1 MTDLSPD
8 AAADLSVAA
17 LARAYLTGAADPVAV
32 TETFLS
38 RIAAASD
45 AAVYLDVT
53 AERARREAEAARA
66 RYKAGRPA
74 SPVDGVPVAWKDLFD
89 MKGSVTTAASALLRH
104 APPAEADAPVV
115 ALLAGAGMVAL
126 GKTNLSEFA
135 FSGLGLNPHFGT
147 CANPYDSET
156 PRAPGGSSSG
166 SAVAVAAGLAPV
178 AIGSD
183 TGGSVRVPAA
193 FNGLVGAKSSEGRID
208 KTGAFP
214 LSDTLDTVGPLC
226 RTVEDA
232 VLLDAALR
240 GAAPTVTRGTLAGRR
255 LTVCESVF
263 LDDCE
268 PAVIDAFE
276 AAVKRLEAAGARVET
291 ARLAEISEAARLIA
305 DHGAIVA
312 AEAYFVHK
320 ERVDGPEVEEMD
332 GRVVAR
338 ILRGKAMSA
347 YDILTLQTARRRLMA
362 SLRQTLD
369 GAFILCPTVPHVAPP
384 IAPLDADPEFF
395 NTVNLKTLRN
405 TMIGNMLDLPG
416 VALPAASP
424 SPMPVSLLVSATGGD
439 DERLLSAAW
448 AMEETVRTA

>member
-1 MTDLSPD
+1 MPDLSPD
-8 AAADLSVAA
+8 AACDLSVAA
-17 LARAYLTGAADPVAV
+17 LARAFQLGDADPVAV
-32 TETFLS
+32 TEAYLA
-38 RIAAASD
+38 RIASAGD
-45 AAVYLDVT
+45 AAVFLEVT
-53 AERARREAEAARA
+53 AGRARREAEAAAA

-89 MKGSVTTAASALLRH
+89 MEGTVTTAGSALLRH

-115 ALLAGAGMVAL
+115 ALLAASGMVAL

-135 FSGLGLNPHFGT
+135 YSGLGLNPHYGT
-147 CANPYDSET
+147 CANPWDTET

-183 TGGSVRVPAA
+183 TGGSIRVPAA

-208 KTGAFP
+208 KTAAFP

-240 GAAPTVTRGTLAGRR
+240 GARPTLTRTALPGQRFV
-255 LTVCESVF
+255 VCENVM

-276 AAVKRLEAAGARVET
+276 AAVKRLEAAGATVTT
-291 ARLAEISEAARLIA
+291 ANLPEISEASRLIA
-305 DHGAIVA
+305 EHGALVA
-312 AEAYFVHK
+312 AEAYYVHK
-320 ERVDGPEVEEMD
+320 ERVDGPEVEEID

-338 ILRGKAMSA
+338 ILRGKTMTA
-347 YDILTLQTARRRLMA
+347 YDVLSLQMGRRHLMA
-362 SLRQTLD
+362 SLAASLD
-369 GAFILCPTVPHVAPP
+369 GAFMLCPTVAHVAPE
-384 IAPLDADPEFF
+384 IAPLDADPELFAK
-395 NTVNLKTLRN
+395 VNLKTLRN
-405 TMIGNMLDLPG
+405 TMIGNMLNMPG

-424 SPMPVSLLVSATGGD
+424 SPLPVSLLVSSVGGD
-439 DERLLSAAW
+439 DDRLLSAAW
-448 AMEETVRTA
+448 GMEETVRLG